1 MAARSAPLVRV
12 VRSGLEESVHLG
24 DVAVCDPTGRLIA
37 SAGDPNR
44 LVFVRSCTKPVQAAV
59 AVDAIGLELSD
70 RLVAI
75 MAASHNGEPLHL
87 RAVRDVLRRGGLTE
101 ADLQTPA
108 DRPLDGASARRVR
121 EPRPLYH
128 NCSGKH
134 AGMLLASTR
143 AGWPTATYRRRSHP
157 LQRRILGAVQ
167 RLSGS
172 DDVVVGIDGCG
183 VPVHGMGLRAVAT
196 MYARL
201 SDPDRQGRL
210 APAVERVVSAMR
222 AEPYLVGGRNRIDT
236 EVMRAAPGIL
246 AKEGA
251 EALNCAVALGDGLGI
266 AVKVADGGY
275 RAAGPALIAVLDALG
290 LIGAGARRR
299 LAKRASPPVLG
310 GGRPVG
316 RLEPVLRLRGAR

>member
-12 VRSGLEESVHLG
+12 VRSGLGESVHLG
-24 DVAVCDPTGRLIA
+24 DVAVCDAAGRLIA
-37 SAGDPNR
+37 SLGDPDR

-59 AVDAIGLELSD
+59 AVDAIRLELTD
-70 RLVAI
+70 RPVAI
-75 MAASHNGEPLHL
+75 MAASHNGEPVHL
-87 RAVRDVLRRGGLTE
+87 RAVRAVLRRGGLTE
-101 ADLQTPA
+101 SDLQTPA

-157 LQRRILGAVQ
+157 LQRRILAAVQ
-167 RLSGS
+167 RLSGA
-172 DDVVVGIDGCG
+172 DDVAVGIDGCG
-183 VPVHGMGLRAVAT
+183 VPVHGMGLREVAT

-201 SDPDRQGRL
+201 SDPYRLGRL
-210 APAVERVVSAMR
+210 APAVERVVAAMR

-236 EVMRAAPGIL
+236 QIMRAATDIL
-246 AKEGA
+246 VKEGA
-251 EALNCAVALGDGLGI
+251 EALNCAVALGPGLGI

-275 RAAGPALIAVLDALG
+275 RAAGPALIAVLDQLG
-290 LIGAGARRR
+290 LLGGGARRR
-299 LAKRASPPVLG
+299 LAKRASPPVFG

-316 RLEPVLRLRGAR
+316 RLEPVLRLRVAR

>member
-1 MAARSAPLVRV
+1 MAVRSAPLVRV
-12 VRSGLEESVHLG
+12 IRSGLEESIHLG
-24 DVAVCDPTGRLIA
+24 DVAVCDAAGGLVA
-37 SAGDPNR
+37 SVGDPDR

-59 AVDAIGLELSD
+59 AVDAIGLELTD

-75 MAASHNGEPLHL
+75 MTASHNGEPVHI
-87 RAVRDVLRRGGLTE
+87 RVVRDVLRRGDLTE

-121 EPRPLYH
+121 EPLPVYH

-143 AGWPTATYRRRSHP
+143 AGWPTTTYRRRSHP
-157 LQRRILGAVQ
+157 LQRRILGAVE
-167 RLSGS
+167 RLSGA
-172 DDVVVGIDGCG
+172 DDVAVGIDGCG

-210 APAVERVVSAMR
+210 ASAVERVVTAMR

-236 EVMRAAPGIL
+236 EVMRVAPGIV

-251 EALNCAVALGDGLGI
+251 EALNCAVALSDGLGI

-275 RAAGPALIAVLDALG
+275 RAAGPALIAVFDQLVL
-290 LIGAGARRR
+290 LGAGARRR
-299 LAKRASPPVLG
+299 LATRRSPP
-310 GGRPVG
+310 
-316 RLEPVLRLRGAR
+316 